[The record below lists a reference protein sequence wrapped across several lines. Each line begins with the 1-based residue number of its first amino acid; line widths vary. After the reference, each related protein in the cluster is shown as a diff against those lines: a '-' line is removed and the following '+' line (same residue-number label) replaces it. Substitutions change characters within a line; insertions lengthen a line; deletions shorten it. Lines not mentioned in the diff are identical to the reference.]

1 MATFTWVLIGR
12 DGNEMR
18 SSEDFDSKASAEAW
32 MGAEWS
38 ALRDEGA
45 GEVSLREDGKQV
57 YRMSLDEA

>member
-1 MATFTWVLIGR
+1 MATFTWTLIDR

-18 SSEDFDSKASAEAW
+18 TSEPFDSKDSAEAW

-45 GEVSLREDGKQV
+45 GAVSLRADGKQL